1 MQKPAFPEDEQPDYN
16 PVCGMLSG
24 KLRTKLWQRLG
35 FTAPNGSTHSR
46 TRRTCAEGFGARD
59 AGSLCAA
66 PPDAPLRFRP
76 GSRPRQGAVV
86 LAGPLAP
93 VSAHWSADA
102 RLGHYFDCS
111 AISRTFDS
119 RQRFLCSFS
128 VFWRLLYRN
137 TLKWF

>member
-46 TRRTCAEGFGARD
+46 TRHTCAEGLDARD

-66 PPDAPLRFRP
+66 PPDAPRRFRP
-76 GSRPRQGAVV
+76 GIRPRRGALV
-86 LAGPLAP
+86 LAEPLAP
-93 VSAHWSADA
+93 GSAHWAADA
-102 RLGHYFDCS
+102 RLGHYFRSS
-111 AISRTFDS
+111 AISSDRKFDGS
-119 RQRFLCSFS
+119 IRDRGGNKG
-128 VFWRLLYRN
+128 VRR
-137 TLKWF
+137 K